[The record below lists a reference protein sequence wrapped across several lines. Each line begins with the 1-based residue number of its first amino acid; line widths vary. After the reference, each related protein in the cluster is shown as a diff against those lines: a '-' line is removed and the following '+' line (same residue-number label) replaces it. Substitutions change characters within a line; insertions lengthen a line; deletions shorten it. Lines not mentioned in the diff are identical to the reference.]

1 LTVLRGKQIFFLGLA
16 FILLISTGFT
26 AQATV
31 RQNDTVS
38 YKHSLDFFPLSPV
51 IGIYALHYGYRFTAK
66 DQVIVS
72 PSYMRIQYPTIG
84 HTNAPGFIIGYR
96 RYLWKNLHVEYELMP
111 MWDRFYDKNENKT
124 YPTSFD
130 LWNEFRI
137 GYVFDFKIRNIPLF
151 LNLQLPLGF
160 ALYSDPKGKSEA
172 FKQNAKE
179 NPLFYIPLF
188 FTGIRF

>member
-1 LTVLRGKQIFFLGLA
+1 MKQILFSGLA

-26 AQATV
+26 VQATV
-31 RQNDTVS
+31 RPNDTVN

-160 ALYSDPKGKSEA
+160 ALYSDPNGKSEA

>member
-1 LTVLRGKQIFFLGLA
+1 
-16 FILLISTGFT
+16 
-26 AQATV
+26 
-31 RQNDTVS
+31 
-38 YKHSLDFFPLSPV
+38 
-51 IGIYALHYGYRFTAK
+51 
-66 DQVIVS
+66 
-72 PSYMRIQYPTIG
+72 
-84 HTNAPGFIIGYR
+84 
-96 RYLWKNLHVEYELMP
+96 VEYELMP